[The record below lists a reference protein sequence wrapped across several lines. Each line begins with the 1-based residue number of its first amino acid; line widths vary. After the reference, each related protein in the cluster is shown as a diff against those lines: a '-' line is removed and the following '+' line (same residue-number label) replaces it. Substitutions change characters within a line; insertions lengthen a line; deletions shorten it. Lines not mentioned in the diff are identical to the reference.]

1 MSRRV
6 YVITVTGEMD
16 ELLRDQFD
24 DVEVTVGHG
33 VSRLRVVCPDPS
45 VLHGVLHH
53 LDALGLDLLD
63 VRTIDEPPGR

>member
-24 DVEVTVGHG
+24 DVDLTVGHG
-33 VSRLRVVCPDPS
+33 VSRLRVPCPDPS

-53 LDALGLDLLD
+53 LDALGVELLD